1 MMDYYFLLVST
12 KKREFDEFP
21 IWQQTAKYT
30 AWGNTNLSLIATRF
44 VEAFNFIEFTLII
57 VSSTK
62 IKNAYALL

>member
-1 MMDYYFLLVST
+1 MMGYYFFVGIY

-44 VEAFNFIEFTLII
+44 VEAFNFIELTLF
-57 VSSTK
+57 
-62 IKNAYALL
+62 

>member
-1 MMDYYFLLVST
+1 MMGYYFFVGIY

-44 VEAFNFIEFTLII
+44 VEAFNFIEVTLIN